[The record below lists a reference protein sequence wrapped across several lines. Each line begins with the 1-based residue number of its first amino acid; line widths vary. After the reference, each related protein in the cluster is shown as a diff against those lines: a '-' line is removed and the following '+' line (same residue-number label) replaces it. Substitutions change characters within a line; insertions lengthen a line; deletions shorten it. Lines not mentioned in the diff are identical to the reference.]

1 MDTYFLIIRLRS
13 PRSSSST
20 LRIVSHLQLFLTPGT
35 RLPAFS
41 PWTVL
46 LCTPCPGEESR
57 APRIC
62 SQHLCLWLQT
72 FRRTLYCGNIF
83 PVLSEK
89 KRKNK
94 VKLQHSQW
102 PAWLLFLTPS
112 KGFLLPPPPRP
123 PLLASPK
130 SFLVLASSTQRQ
142 RWTIHLLTSR
152 QRPAWLTNSS
162 LRTSPLNVLA
172 SSGFSLTSVG
182 NFFFLSDFFSPY
194 LSFHLSKHGARR
206 GPSSAQQSQTAEAK
220 FRSGEIR
227 AVHRQGARG
236 PGSCRLKSQR
246 PDRF

>member
-112 KGFLLPPPPRP
+112 KGFLQPPPPRP
-123 PLLASPK
+123 PLLESPK

-162 LRTSPLNVLA
+162 LWTSPLNVLA

-182 NFFFLSDFFSPY
+182 NFFFPLQT
-194 LSFHLSKHGARR
+194 SFLLIFPFTSLNMGYDGVHPQPSRAKRR
-206 GPSSAQQSQTAEAK
+206 RPSSAVEKLEPST
-220 FRSGEIR
+220 GR
-227 AVHRQGARG
+227 APGDPGAAA
-236 PGSCRLKSQR
+236 
-246 PDRF
+246 